1 MPTDSPWRSRDFR
14 TLFTATAFSQLGTNI
29 GYVAV
34 PLIAV
39 SALDAS
45 AGEVGL
51 LATLSTV
58 AFLLIGLPAGAWV
71 DRMRHRRVLITADV
85 VRAGLFAS
93 VPAAWALDALTL
105 EQLYAVVLLNG
116 CATVFFDVGSQ
127 SILPRLV
134 GREGLVRANAA
145 VVSLQ
150 AAGNVAGRGAGGGI
164 VQLFTAPVAVIGVG
178 VLYLASAVR
187 LALPAAGRG
196 RRSRRGA
203 DGVVPPGADGGRTAS
218 GGGLAAQIAEGL
230 RHVLPNA
237 ELRALALTASL
248 TNLGSQIVNTLLP
261 VLFTRELGLSA
272 GALGLYWAAGGAGI
286 LLGAR
291 CAHPVARRLG
301 HGRTL
306 GVAGLVMAPTA
317 LLVPLIDRGPWLWVA
332 GAGWMLVTF
341 KIGVDN
347 VLGVSLRQRLTPDP
361 LLGRM
366 NATFR
371 FMLTGAIAVGS
382 AVAGLIGELAG
393 LRVAMWVGAGCLTLA
408 FLPVFLSPVRHRREL
423 PQPCGPERPAAG
435 PAKERATGAQSFLPE
450 GSERAPRRR
459 GPGAGITSSGPGTP
473 VPPGV
478 SRRTRPGEGAGK

>member
-1 MPTDSPWRSRDFR
+1 MTSDSPWRSRDFR

-71 DRMRHRRVLITADV
+71 DRMRHRRVLITADL
-85 VRAGLFAS
+85 VRAALFAS
-93 VPAAWALDALTL
+93 VPSAWALDALTL
-105 EQLYAVVLLNG
+105 EHLYAVVLLNG

-134 GREGLVRANAA
+134 GRESLVRANAA

-164 VQLFTAPVAVIGVG
+164 VQMFTAPVAVIGVG

-187 LALPAAGRG
+187 LALPSAGRT
-196 RRSRRGA
+196 RRET
-203 DGVVPPGADGGRTAS
+203 DGVVPQRADGGRAAS
-218 GGGLAAQIAEGL
+218 RGGLAAQIAEGL
-230 RHVLPNA
+230 RHVLRNA

-272 GALGLYWAAGGAGI
+272 GVLGLYWAAGGAGI

-291 CAHPVARRLG
+291 CARPVARRFG

-317 LLVPLIDRGPWLWVA
+317 LLVPLIDRGPWLWLA

-408 FLPVFLSPVRHRREL
+408 FLPVFLSPVRRRKEL
-423 PQPCGPERPAAG
+423 PQPWAPARPAG
-435 PAKERATGAQSFLPE
+435 SPPKERT
-450 GSERAPRRR
+450 
-459 GPGAGITSSGPGTP
+459 PGA
-473 VPPGV
+473 
-478 SRRTRPGEGAGK
+478 